1 MQRIRDKEIKE
12 LFQRAEAQSGPEQ
25 KQVLKTCQYLQKEM
39 LKAGDKIKNKAG
51 NETQN
56 EAKNNAQGKA
66 SAISTWDILWQ
77 QFRLIDKTCIITY
90 ILAVVISFCLMV
102 FLRRVEIEKNEAIM
116 VSMLL
121 SGFLSTFSVWIINKL
136 YFGKMAELGAS
147 CYFDT
152 RMCAAAGLMITGTI
166 NFAMIAVLTL
176 YSGNIWKV
184 PFWQTGIYIMTA
196 YLISSLINFRIL
208 FTKTGEKASVA
219 MAAGNLFC
227 SGVCIAVA
235 NIPGALLSASI
246 GIWTGVCVTA
256 GILVT
261 IQIRKLFYTKELL
274 FTEVYH
280 A

>member
-1 MQRIRDKEIKE
+1 
-12 LFQRAEAQSGPEQ
+12 
-25 KQVLKTCQYLQKEM
+25 
-39 LKAGDKIKNKAG
+39 
-51 NETQN
+51 
-56 EAKNNAQGKA
+56 
-66 SAISTWDILWQ
+66 
-77 QFRLIDKTCIITY
+77 
-90 ILAVVISFCLMV
+90 
-102 FLRRVEIEKNEAIM
+102 
-116 VSMLL
+116 
-121 SGFLSTFSVWIINKL
+121 
-136 YFGKMAELGAS
+136 
-147 CYFDT
+147 
-152 RMCAAAGLMITGTI
+152 
-166 NFAMIAVLTL
+166 
-176 YSGNIWKV
+176 
-184 PFWQTGIYIMTA
+184 MTA